1 MKKITAILAAVL
13 IMCMAGTAN
22 AQFKVGKLVG
32 AAAKGVKALTLTDAQ
47 MASYVKES
55 VDWMDTHNKVSDA
68 DSPYTKRLNKL
79 VEGINDINGIPL
91 NFKVYDVID
100 VNAFACPDGSVRV
113 FSSLMDIMDDDELMG
128 IIGHEIGHVG
138 KHHSKNAFKQEL
150 LTGAAKD
157 VIASTSDVAAAL
169 TDSQLGKLGES
180 LAGAKFSQKQEHEA
194 DDCGYEFLVS
204 NGRNPWGM
212 VKAFE
217 KFLDMENKA
226 GGSSSYIDRMFS
238 SHPET
243 KARIERMTKR
253 ATKDGY
259 QRP

>member
-1 MKKITAILAAVL
+1 M
-13 IMCMAGTAN
+13 
-22 AQFKVGKLVG
+22 
-32 AAAKGVKALTLTDAQ
+32 
-47 MASYVKES
+47 
-55 VDWMDTHNKVSDA
+55 
-68 DSPYTKRLNKL
+68 
-79 VEGINDINGIPL
+79 
-91 NFKVYDVID
+91 
-100 VNAFACPDGSVRV
+100 
-113 FSSLMDIMDDDELMG
+113 
-128 IIGHEIGHVG
+128 
-138 KHHSKNAFKQEL
+138 
-150 LTGAAKD
+150 
-157 VIASTSDVAAAL
+157 IASTSDVAAAL